1 MAGVTI
7 NARAILVS
15 IQAAKGLQCKGN
27 LGFFIERGMTAGKD
41 ETQALI
47 RDVPI
52 VKAGLFGGAVAGGE
66 QRLDFFREM
75 GLAAQPVNGFV
86 PCGLN
91 DPGARG
97 IRYAGNRPLI
107 ESCRKRFL
115 CVLFRQIEIP
125 EKADQGCEDSTPIG
139 AIQCFHGR
147 IGVCRH
153 SLILK
158 FFSA

>member
-1 MAGVTI
+1 MRRRRSSAMSRLSKPGSS
-7 NARAILVS
+7 AAQLPEVS
-15 IQAAKGLQCKGN
+15 
-27 LGFFIERGMTAGKD
+27 RGW
-41 ETQALI
+41 I
-47 RDVPI
+47 
-52 VKAGLFGGAVAGGE
+52 FY
-66 QRLDFFREM
+66 REM